1 MPLTRGRPLGYDIER
16 MVLKFTMLHGDET
29 VHCQISAA
37 ALDELAGRKRTLP
50 TDREAQ
56 FLQLREQI
64 EHTAST
70 IFGARTLL
78 KGAPLRIFWKDIR
91 LSSG

>member
-1 MPLTRGRPLGYDIER
+1 MPLTRGSPLGYDNER
-16 MVLKFTMLHGDET
+16 MVFKFEMLNGDEM
-29 VHCQISAA
+29 VQCQISAA
-37 ALDELAGRKRTLP
+37 AMDELADVKGTQP

-56 FLQLREQI
+56 FLRLREQI

-70 IFGARTLL
+70 IFGARTTL

-91 LSSG
+91 K

>member
-1 MPLTRGRPLGYDIER
+1 MPMTRGSLLGYDNER
-16 MVLKFTMLHGDET
+16 MVFKFTMLNGDEM
-29 VHCQISAA
+29 VQCQISGAA
-37 ALDELAGRKRTLP
+37 MDELAGGKGTLP
-50 TDREAQ
+50 TDRQAQ

-70 IFGARTLL
+70 ICGARTVL

-91 LSSG
+91 K